1 MKQRTLGKTGLSVS
15 ALGFGAMRLPTLGG
29 SDCDVDQP
37 QAIAMIRQSID
48 SGVNYVDT
56 AYVYH
61 GGHGE
66 TVVGKALA
74 GGYREKVYLATKL
87 PVWSVEKRSDCDR
100 MFDEQ
105 LTRLETDRVD
115 FYLLH
120 CLQKASW
127 PKMRDLGVL
136 DWAEKARA
144 KGRIGHLGFSFHDT
158 FELFQD
164 IVDAYDWSMCQIQYN
179 YICEEVQAGT
189 RGLQY
194 AATKGL
200 GVVVME
206 PLFGGTLAT
215 PPKPVQDLWDRS
227 GGRSAVDMA
236 LRWVWNKPEV
246 SLVLSGMSSMEQ
258 VRQNLASAERSGVGS
273 LEPDDLD
280 LIARVRDAYQ
290 KLSPTPCTKCG
301 YCMPCPHGVNI
312 PQNFELSNQAAV
324 LAGNSAVLCRNLYLS
339 LSESEK
345 AAACQECGI
354 CEEHCPQQIPIREK
368 LAGVAKQF
376 A

>member
-1 MKQRTLGKTGLSVS
+1 MKHRTLGKTGISVS
-15 ALGFGAMRLPTLGG
+15 ALGFGAMRLPTLTKSE
-29 SDCDVDQP
+29 SDIDQS
-37 QAIAMIRQSID
+37 QATAMIRHAID

-61 GGHGE
+61 GGQSE
-66 TVVGKALA
+66 AAVGKALA
-74 GGYREKVYLATKL
+74 EGYREKVHLATKL
-87 PVWSVEKRSDCDR
+87 PVWSVESTADCDR
-100 MFDEQ
+100 LFDEQ
-105 LTRLETDRVD
+105 LARLETDCVD

-120 CLQKASW
+120 CLQQASW
-127 PKMRDLGVL
+127 PKMRDVGVL

-144 KGRIGHLGFSFHDT
+144 KGRIRYLGFSFHDT
-158 FELFQD
+158 FELFQK
-164 IVDAYDWSMCQIQYN
+164 IVDAYDWSICQIQYN
-179 YICEEVQAGT
+179 YICEDVQAGM
-189 RGLQY
+189 RGLEY
-194 AATKGL
+194 AAAKGL

-206 PLFGGTLAT
+206 PLFGGTLAV
-215 PPKPVQDLWDRS
+215 PPKPVQEIWDRA

-258 VRQNLASAERSGVGS
+258 VRQNLASAARSGVGT
-273 LEPDDLD
+273 LKPDDME
-280 LIARVRDAYQ
+280 LIGRVRDAYSE
-290 KLSPTPCTKCG
+290 LSPIPCTKCG
-301 YCMPCPHGVNI
+301 YCTPCPHGVNI

-324 LAGNSAVLCRNLYLS
+324 LAGNSAVLCRNLYFS

-345 AAACQECGI
+345 AAACQECGL